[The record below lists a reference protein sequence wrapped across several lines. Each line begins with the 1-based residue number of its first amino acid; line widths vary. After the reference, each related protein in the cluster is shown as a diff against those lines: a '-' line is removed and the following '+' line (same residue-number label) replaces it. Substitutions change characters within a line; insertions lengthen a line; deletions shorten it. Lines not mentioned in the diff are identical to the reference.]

1 MQMASIQRIV
11 SPLTKEI
18 SYRAQVRVKGRP
30 TQSATFAN
38 RLKAQKW
45 ATSIEAAIDEG
56 RDFPHMRSRRTAFTD
71 VAKRY
76 RESVTADWPEPAKS
90 ARERHLKWWED
101 RFAGLTLA
109 EITADRIVEARD
121 ALAAEKFTRGKPHK
135 NRKTGEVT
143 APAEYARAPA
153 TCNKYLIV
161 LARVLNL
168 AVKEWRLM
176 DRNPAADIS
185 KKKEPRGRVRF
196 LSDAEREALLDAC
209 AASDWKG
216 LHTLVMLAISTGA
229 RRGELINLK
238 WSDVDLKSARAA
250 VHDTKNGDSRVL
262 PLVGKAL
269 DALRELRLQNGAR
282 SEYVFPQASGFPGP
296 YVHFDGY
303 WQDALTA
310 AKLEDFRFH
319 DLRHTTASYL
329 ASQGASL
336 LEIADTL
343 GHRTLNMVKRY
354 AHLAQSHKVRAIEK
368 MAKER
373 GL

>member
-1 MQMASIQRIV
+1 MASIQRIK
-11 SPLTKEI
+11 SPLTGAI

-30 TQSATFAN
+30 TVGDTFPN
-38 RLKAQKW
+38 RKEAQRW
-45 ATSIEAAIDEG
+45 AASIESAIREG
-56 RDFPHMRSRRTAFTD
+56 RHFPHMRSTRTTFAD

-76 RESVTADWPEPAKS
+76 KETVLTDWVEPAKS

-109 EITADRIVEARD
+109 EITADRIVEGRD
-121 ALAAEKFTRGKPHK
+121 ALAAEKFTRGKPQK
-135 NRKTGEVT
+135 NRKTGEIKP
-143 APAEYARAPA
+143 PAEYARSAA
-153 TCNKYLIV
+153 TCNKYLVV
-161 LARVLNL
+161 LTRVLNL
-168 AVKEWRLM
+168 TVKEWRLM

-196 LSDAEREALLDAC
+196 LSNEEREALLEAC
-209 AASDWKG
+209 AASDWKP
-216 LHTLVMLAISTGA
+216 LHTLVLLAISTGA

-238 WSDVDLKSARAA
+238 WSDVDLKAARAT
-250 VHDTKNGDSRVL
+250 VHETKNGDSRVL

-269 DALRELRLQNGAR
+269 EALRALKLQNSAR

-303 WQDALTA
+303 WQEALIA
-310 AKLEDFRFH
+310 AKLKDFRFH

-354 AHLAQSHKVRAIEK
+354 AHLAQSHKVSAIEK